1 MRPPLERAL
10 GQQPPSAR
18 AGIGA
23 IVAALTVSCVSV
35 AIDAADCEITC
46 VASCPIGFECAY
58 GYCVRDPGSAV
69 CPAPDG
75 LNAAAGGT
83 EPPIASL
90 PDSGAAPSRSP
101 AEVCSSSDG
110 LRLSECPPP
119 APCRGVPYAIT
130 LSASG
135 GVEPY
140 VWSASVLPA
149 GMRLSSR
156 GELSGTLQA
165 AATVAFSVRDS
176 SGPGADG
183 ERSYTFELV
192 PRDRCWFARAGNDTG
207 TSYVEL
213 LDPLLDTGPSPR
225 VRLPAGPGEEV
236 ADFRFSPDGRVLAV
250 RTRDAMGTHRLAL
263 YGAPRWLAL
272 EPTRTEGRS
281 VLQYAWAT
289 DSSLLALAVSD
300 GAATYLE
307 TLRLTGSGAVGD
319 AAALLPST
327 RVGPAVE
334 APVGSE
340 LVWLSGSRLAFHA
353 PSPTPR
359 VAGERHVYHAEL
371 GPEAGFLAPVAHTNV
386 SYVLDALS
394 SLRLEPRATGLFVV
408 SSFNATASIEFHS
421 ADSTEQVFSHA
432 PNAVLAPQGGC
443 TARSSD
449 EAGLEIHAPEG
460 GEPLAAQG
468 GCAHLLGWSSAG
480 DRLACISDDPGFGGL
495 RILDFD
501 AARRRLTPSLVEGA
515 YVYSEETSQLRR
527 RAFSPMGRRFAF
539 STDDSLFVAER
550 GDERWLVERAP
561 TAFFD
566 TDNPFVDLAFS
577 PDERWLL
584 MHRGNTLMLRDLDA
598 EGDETA
604 VIEIALPAS
613 EPCAE
618 VEGDTSHRWCGDGSS
633 RSAAMAWSPDSK
645 ALAYRALESGSL
657 PALDSSVG
665 AGGVVLLRCGPGCT
679 HYAFQP

>member
-1 MRPPLERAL
+1 M
-10 GQQPPSAR
+10 GPSD
-18 AGIGA
+18 
-23 IVAALTVSCVSV
+23 S
-35 AIDAADCEITC
+35 AD
-46 VASCPIGFECAY
+46 
-58 GYCVRDPGSAV
+58 
-69 CPAPDG
+69 
-75 LNAAAGGT
+75 
-83 EPPIASL
+83 
-90 PDSGAAPSRSP
+90 APSLSP
-101 AEVCSSSDG
+101 AEACSSSDG

-119 APCRGVPYAIT
+119 PPCRGVPYAIT

-140 VWSASVLPA
+140 VWSASLLPA
-149 GMRLSSR
+149 GMRLSST

-176 SGPGADG
+176 SGPGG
-183 ERSYTFELV
+183 GRERSYSFELA
-192 PRDRCWFARAGNDTG
+192 PRDRCWFAHAGTDA
-207 TSYVEL
+207 SIPYVEL
-213 LDPLLDTGPSPR
+213 LDPLLDAGSSPR
-225 VRLPAGPGEEV
+225 VRLPAGAGEEI
-236 ADFRFSPDGRVLAV
+236 ADFQFSPNGRVLAV
-250 RTRDAMGTHRLAL
+250 RTRDPMGAQRVAL
-263 YGAPRWLAL
+263 YGAPQWLPL
-272 EPTRTEGRS
+272 EPTGSDGRS

-300 GAATYLE
+300 GVTAYLE
-307 TLRLTGSGAVGD
+307 TRRLTGSGTAGD
-319 AAALLPST
+319 APALLPSALA
-327 RVGPAVE
+327 GPAVE

-340 LVWLSGSRLAFHA
+340 LVWLAGSRLAFHA
-353 PSPTPR
+353 PSPAPR
-359 VAGERHVYHAEL
+359 VAGERHLYHAEL

-394 SLRLEPRATGLFVV
+394 SLRLEPRANGLFVI

-421 ADSTEQVFSHA
+421 ADSTERVFSHA

-443 TARSSD
+443 TARTSGT
-449 EAGLEIHAPEG
+449 AGLEIHAPEG

-468 GCAHLLGWSSAG
+468 GCGHLLGWSNAG
-480 DRLACISDDPGFGGL
+480 DRLACVSDDPSFAGL
-495 RILDFD
+495 RIFDFD
-501 AARRRLTPSLVEGA
+501 AARRRLTESLVEGA

-539 STDDSLFVAER
+539 TTDDSLFVAER
-550 GDERWLVERAP
+550 GSERWLVERTP

-566 TDNPFVDLAFS
+566 SDSPFVDLAFS
-577 PDERWLL
+577 PNERWLL

-598 EGDETA
+598 DGDETA

-633 RSAAMAWSPDSK
+633 RSATMAWSPDSK

-657 PALDSSVG
+657 PALGSSVG